1 MSNVKR
7 RGNCCRRGNFSKC
20 FKALMSN
27 VKQNNTLPEETTQQD
42 TTCFKALMS
51 NVKQYKYKLFISL
64 KKKKINIK
72 GKKC

>member
-1 MSNVKR
+1 MSNVKLKIPVVKNR
-7 RGNCCRRGNFSKC
+7 RGFRS
-20 FKALMSN
+20 
-27 VKQNNTLPEETTQQD
+27 
-42 TTCFKALMS
+42 FKALMS